1 MISLTTEYALRA
13 MTFLASDPEM
23 PRTVKEMAVVTRVPE
38 GYLSKVMQALG
49 RARLVKSQRGLHGGF
64 SLARA
69 PSEISMLAV
78 VNAVDPLPRIERCPL
93 GIESH
98 GTQLCAVHRRLDDAL
113 AMVETAFRSST
124 LAELLEAPNPS
135 RPLCPIEGSP
145 PAPARTPTKTGRPP
159 RGARGKRDGGPAAVD
174 PPRPVGR

>member
-13 MTFLASDPEM
+13 MTYLASDPGA
-23 PRTVKEMAVVTRVPE
+23 PRTVKEMAVVTQVPE

-64 SLARA
+64 SLARP

-98 GTQLCAVHRRLDDAL
+98 GTDLCAVHRRLDDAMG
-113 AMVETAFRSST
+113 MVEDAFRSST
-124 LAELLEAPNPS
+124 LAELLDSPNPS
-135 RPLCPIEGSP
+135 RPLCPIEGH
-145 PAPARTPTKTGRPP
+145 
-159 RGARGKRDGGPAAVD
+159 
-174 PPRPVGR
+174 PPRPARPEGEAPERPAKPRPGKAAPRGTVDRPRPVRR